1 MEISETKDVWLSV
14 GNSDLTEGRG
24 RPVILHVCE
33 SYETAKRL
41 GARRSV
47 QGSDADVQK
56 SIAVK
61 VGSRWLAPVDI
72 EPESQQDKTR
82 REIRERREETI
93 KKMRDSGFTD
103 EEINL
108 MKLGEST

>member
-1 MEISETKDVWLSV
+1 MEISETKDVWLSI

-41 GARRSV
+41 GKKMSV
-47 QGSDADVQK
+47 MGSDADVEK
-56 SIAVK
+56 ATAVK
-61 VGSRWLAPVDI
+61 IGSRWLAPVNI
-72 EPESQQDKTR
+72 ERESEQDKELR
-82 REIRERREETI
+82 IIREFRDETI

-103 EEINL
+103 EEIKL
-108 MKLGEST
+108 MHRGG